1 LIDKTWFIPILGI
14 GIFCNF
20 VLMIDP
26 YKAKALNRLKKLRGQ
41 LDGVINMI
49 EDDKYCIDIV
59 TQMLAVQGSLK
70 GVLSLLLES
79 HLHSCSA
86 EHLVSKD
93 AAKKQKFIE
102 ELVNA
107 FTLTNR

>member
-1 LIDKTWFIPILGI
+1 
-14 GIFCNF
+14 
-20 VLMIDP
+20 MIDP
-26 YKAKALNRLKKLRGQ
+26 YKTKALNRLKKSRGQ
-41 LDGVINMI
+41 MDAVIKMI

-70 GVLSLLLES
+70 GLVPVLLES

-86 EHLVSKD
+86 DHLVSKD
-93 AAKKQKFIE
+93 PVKKKKFIE

-107 FTLTNR
+107 FTLANR